1 MYKLTDSLPYMLN
14 MIAAR
19 LGDAFSLEL
28 AEHRLTLPM
37 FRVLAALLQREEQR
51 LGELSQMIQMDTS
64 TLSRLVGTMKT
75 RRLVSRRRQEKDERS
90 VRINLTAE
98 GRTLIEQLVPRA
110 VHYENLAVRNFAGD
124 SVDALKSTLHKIQDN
139 VSDLQRYATRAT
151 VAEIGAKLPRSRELS
166 VKN

>member
-1 MYKLTDSLPYMLN
+1 MYTLTDSLPYMLN

-19 LGDAFSLEL
+19 LGEAFSSEL
-28 AEHRLTLPM
+28 AERRLTLPM

-51 LGELSQMIQMDTS
+51 LGELSEMIQMEIS

-75 RRLVSRRRQEKDERS
+75 RRLVSRRRQENDERS

-98 GRTLIEQLVPRA
+98 GRALIEQLVPRA
-110 VHYENLAVRNFAGD
+110 VYYENLAVRNFAD
-124 SVDALKSTLHKIQDN
+124 DKINILKSTLRQIQEN
-139 VSDLQRYATRAT
+139 VADLQQYAKRTPA
-151 VAEIGAKLPRSRELS
+151 AEIAVKPSRSRKLV